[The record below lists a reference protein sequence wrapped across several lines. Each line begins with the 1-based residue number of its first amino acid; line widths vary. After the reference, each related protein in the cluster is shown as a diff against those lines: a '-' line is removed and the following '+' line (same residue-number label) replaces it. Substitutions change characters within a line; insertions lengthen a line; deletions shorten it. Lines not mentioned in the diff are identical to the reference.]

1 MKRVLIVDDS
11 RVSRKMVKN
20 LLDNS
25 GFEVVGEAINGREG
39 YDLYLK
45 LNPDVVAMDI
55 TMPEM
60 NGIEAL
66 KLIREHNN
74 DAKVVIISAAGQED
88 KKKEALEA
96 GACGFITKP
105 YANEDILE
113 ALRNC

>member
-66 KLIREHNN
+66 KLIMEHNS
-74 DAKVVIISAAGQED
+74 DAKVVIISAAGQEN
-88 KKKEALEA
+88 KKQEAMEA
-96 GACGFITKP
+96 GACAFITKP